1 MINIL
6 KSDLYRAVRS
16 KGFYIA
22 LVFVLI
28 VSVFSAAIMQ
38 PGIIFSAGLQ
48 QSDIYECLDIPES
61 ELAKFSIS
69 ETRDYLIH
77 NDRYFLE
84 RDYSSQSMNIY
95 YMFIIMTV
103 IVIASDF
110 SNGSVKNTLSS
121 AISRRK
127 YYISKVGLT
136 VILCMLLMLLNAVS
150 IHLCMLIF
158 NNGANILSFAELMK
172 IYVLQLPVVLA
183 LASVLSGLA
192 FVFRKTAALN
202 GVSIPLIFCFQL
214 ILEIFK
220 VLLKFDE
227 AYLDYEL
234 SSIYY
239 YMAHD
244 PSSSYIIKSC
254 LICGALILVFNFIGY
269 RSFRKAEI
277 R

>member
-84 RDYSSQSMNIY
+84 RDYFSQSMNIY

-150 IHLCMLIF
+150 IHLCMRIF